1 MMRLPEPQNELRIQ
15 WKILMKQAIEALRE
29 YYRVQLYLCQEEQQ
43 HSSKEEKAAY
53 VTKLKKLTEEFDE
66 KKKKI
71 KADFRSNDKEMDK
84 VIKLY
89 GLH

>member
-1 MMRLPEPQNELRIQ
+1 
-15 WKILMKQAIEALRE
+15 MKQAIEALRE

-53 VTKLKKLTEEFDE
+53 VAKLKKLVEEFDE

-71 KADFRSNDKEMDK
+71 KTDFRNKEMDK
-84 VIKLY
+84 VIKLF

>member
-43 HSSKEEKAAY
+43 YSSKEEKAAY

-84 VIKLY
+84 VIKLS